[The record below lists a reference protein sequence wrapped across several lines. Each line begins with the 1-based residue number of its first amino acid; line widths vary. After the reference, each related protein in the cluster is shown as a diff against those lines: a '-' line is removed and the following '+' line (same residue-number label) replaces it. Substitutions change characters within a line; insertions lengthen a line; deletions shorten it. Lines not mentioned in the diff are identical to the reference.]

1 MLSNDPIGYAFHVRT
16 GEDEPFFVL
25 KDGLRFGMLGARLAS
40 LEEEV
45 ILSTGPV
52 FIIIELLVVNFLL
65 S

>member
-1 MLSNDPIGYAFHVRT
+1 
-16 GEDEPFFVL
+16 
-25 KDGLRFGMLGARLAS
+25 MLGARLAS